1 MTRCEACNQLINRS
15 KEDYV
20 SSTKIKYVKAGK
32 NGSRPT
38 KESDTKFYHLNCKTI
53 VKGWKD

>member
-1 MTRCEACNQLINRS
+1 MTRCSVCNNLINRS
-15 KEDYV
+15 KEAYS

-38 KESDTKFYHLNCKTI
+38 KESDTQFYHLNCKSI
-53 VKGWKD
+53 MKGE

>member
-1 MTRCEACNQLINRS
+1 MTRCAACNNLINRS

-20 SSTKIKYVKAGK
+20 SSTKIKYIKAGK

-38 KESDTKFYHLNCKTI
+38 KESDTKFYHPNCKSI
-53 VKGWKD
+53 MKGWKD

>member
-1 MTRCEACNQLINRS
+1 MTRCATCNQLINRS
-15 KEDYV
+15 KEDYI

-32 NGSRPT
+32 KGSRPT

-53 VKGWKD
+53 VKGR